1 MPAALRLA
9 RSYDQAVAASWRGDE
24 ATRRAFAE
32 WPAPFWRADGP
43 PEPAEPPA
51 AVSFLGGGGR
61 GIRWYRAGAAV
72 VGYVPGREG
81 CYRVPA
87 AATPGA

>member
-24 ATRRAFAE
+24 AARRAFAA
-32 WPAPFWRADGP
+32 WLAPFWRPDGP
-43 PEPAEPPA
+43 PEPGDAPA
-51 AVSFLGGGGR
+51 AVSVLGAGGR
-61 GIRWYRAGAAV
+61 GIRWYDAGPAV
-72 VGYVPGREG
+72 VGYVPGRGG
-81 CYRVPA
+81 CYRVPV